1 MEALHRIAVDD
12 RLCAAQVPCYL
23 NLDTLYLHANPPSVV
38 AYRRAAVD
46 AALGLPTALLPLLGS
61 LIGNDFV
68 PTAALSRWH
77 SSLMPERHAHGSP
90 LIEAVAAHLGMAAA
104 AVGWRGPRPMT
115 PVLWC
120 ALDFGRRLTA
130 PVRATV
136 CISLE
141 QYAVGTS
148 FDELPQT
155 LLSAGLGASVA
166 MARRFRRAQLD
177 SMIYSAATRGA
188 IWRGPSLDDPAA
200 MPTILASRPLRQ
212 EVYAACCPV
221 RSPQSPLMFPPVVPP
236 EVPPEVSWRAA
247 GSSHAGA
254 RADEKDE
261 ATARAPE
268 EEEDEGDADAAAT
281 TRAAAA
287 PARAAAAPA
296 RAAAAPARAVA
307 WAAAHPLLYQ
317 SLQRQ
322 QTLPSDRCG
331 AAAASF
337 GSTPSAAASDGA
349 AEGFP
354 FGMVQEHVVYHG
366 QPSLAHPEAVPV
378 PSQLHACE
386 TMWSMAPPTRCS
398 CFLSAYARAARHDTL
413 AARLEPSALLSLGP
427 IALTVL
433 AVRYMRR
440 HALAPRVVASAL
452 LCQGLVMAWLA
463 ATRQRL
469 PAPLRQRPTA
479 CAPPSLAVVHAAQL
493 FLRVAVDLNVLN
505 SACGAPLPWHGAW
518 EWFDG
523 VLFEGMLRQISAS
536 GAPADFGDWR
546 GLLRGD
552 ATLYSLFEALRPLAL
567 ALEPVA
573 PATSVTPAPD
583 TTPEGHS
590 KRCSGGGS
598 GGDAPPSGEPPSPAH
613 GPTDAQRALC
623 IASRLWHEAGCS
635 SRSSDSLSPACNSS
649 TSSVTASA
657 TAQFQV

>member
-1 MEALHRIAVDD
+1 MDALHRIAIDD
-12 RLCAAQVPCYL
+12 RLSAAQVPCYL

-90 LIEAVAAHLGMAAA
+90 LIEAVATHLGAAAA

-120 ALDFGRRLTA
+120 ALDFGRRLTT

-141 QYAVGTS
+141 QYAVGAS

-221 RSPQSPLMFPPVVPP
+221 HPPHLPLMLPP
-236 EVPPEVSWRAA
+236 RAE
-247 GSSHAGA
+247 
-254 RADEKDE
+254 EKE
-261 ATARAPE
+261 ATAHAAKD
-268 EEEDEGDADAAAT
+268 EEDEGDAAAAAT
-281 TRAAAA
+281 REAEAG
-287 PARAAAAPA
+287 
-296 RAAAAPARAVA
+296 
-307 WAAAHPLLYQ
+307 AAAHPFLHP

-322 QTLPSDRCG
+322 QTLPSDRGG
-331 AAAASF
+331 ADAASFGSTPQHSTALHSSATASF
-337 GSTPSAAASDGA
+337 GSTPSAAASEGA
-349 AEGFP
+349 AEEGLP
-354 FGMVQEHVVYHG
+354 FGVVQEHVVYHG
-366 QPSLAHPEAVPV
+366 QPSLAHPEAVRV

-386 TMWSMAPPTRCS
+386 TMWSMAPPARCS

-413 AARLEPSALLSLGP
+413 AARLEPAALLSLGP

-440 HALAPRVVASAL
+440 HGLAPRVVASAL

-493 FLRVAVDLNVLN
+493 FLRVAVDINVLN

-552 ATLYSLFEALRPLAL
+552 ATLYSIFEALRPLAL

-573 PATSVTPAPD
+573 PATSVTPTPGTAPV
-583 TTPEGHS
+583 GHA
-590 KRCSGGGS
+590 KRCSGDGS
-598 GGDAPPSGEPPSPAH
+598 GGDAPPSGEQPSPAH
-613 GPTDAQRALC
+613 GPTDALRALR

-635 SRSSDSLSPACNSS
+635 TRSSDSLSPACNTG
-649 TSSVTASA
+649 TSSVTANA